1 VVAVEL
7 LSTIPFP
14 APSSTCISYGLW

>member
-14 APSSTCISYGLW
+14 APSSTCISYGL